1 MIVSP
6 CISIC
11 KTDPITGYCYGCARS
26 ENEKKI
32 WKNSETSDEWK
43 KENLQEIQKRMDGW
57 QLESFKESY
66 DYKTK
71 QGISLFKKKM
81 INESK

>member
-11 KTDPITGYCYGCARS
+11 KTDPVTGYCYGCARN
-26 ENEKKI
+26 EKEKKI
-32 WKNSETSDEWK
+32 WKDQTTSDEWK
-43 KENLQEIQKRMDGW
+43 NENLIEIQKRMDGW

-66 DYKTK
+66 DHKTK
-71 QGISLFKKKM
+71 HGISLLKKKM
-81 INESK
+81 INETK

>member
-11 KTDPITGYCYGCARS
+11 KSDPVTGYCYGCGR
-26 ENEKKI
+26 NNKEKKI
-32 WKNSETSDEWK
+32 WKEEKTTDDWK
-43 KENLQEIQKRMDGW
+43 NKNIVEIQKRMEGW

-66 DYKTK
+66 EHKL
-71 QGISLFKKKM
+71 QHGISLFKKRM
-81 INESK
+81 INETK

>member
-11 KTDPITGYCYGCARS
+11 RTDPVTGYCYGCCR
-26 ENEKKI
+26 NNDEKKF
-32 WKNSETSDEWK
+32 WKDSNTTNDWK
-43 KENLQEIQKRMDGW
+43 KENLEKIQKRMDGW

-66 DYKTK
+66 EHKVNK
-71 QGISLFKKKM
+71 GISLFKKDMNK
-81 INESK
+81 

>member
-11 KTDPITGYCYGCARS
+11 KTDPLTGYCYGCGR
-26 ENEKKI
+26 N
-32 WKNSETSDEWK
+32 NSEKEMWKENNTTDEWK
-43 KENLQEIQKRMDGW
+43 IKNLNEIQKRLNGW

-66 DYKTK
+66 NNKIKK
-71 QGISLFKKKM
+71 QK
-81 INESK
+81 